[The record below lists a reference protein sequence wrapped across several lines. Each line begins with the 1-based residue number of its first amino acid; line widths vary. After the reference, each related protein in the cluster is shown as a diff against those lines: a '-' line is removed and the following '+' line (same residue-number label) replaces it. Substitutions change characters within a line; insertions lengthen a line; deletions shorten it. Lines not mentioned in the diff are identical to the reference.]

1 MASAQPPSRYRSQR
15 EKHRSDEMHNPDH
28 PPNSPPQHGSHA
40 LARSKS
46 RYRRKQGAAERASDQ
61 SAASQQQQHPSELPS
76 RYHSKRQSPNFAVY
90 KEQIVQSP
98 PRAHRSTSS
107 SGNDNARYETPP
119 VAIAAVDERFAGQG
133 RTEQSP
139 LLSPP
144 EPALVGDLFPPAKP
158 AEEPVRGDGPPQS
171 GQIRATKSL
180 TELPLMDDDSVGCFG
195 GMFRRKQAAPPVPET
210 ANLVQRPKTAK
221 DGEQAI
227 RPGGGGIV
235 PLYDAPLSA
244 VNSGGRQDVIVEC
257 GTSNRL
263 FAVEQDT
270 TCTDILKS
278 AATVMSERID
288 VRSAILLEY
297 FRSVGIQRPLRR
309 YEKIRNVLNSWDDD
323 RHNRLII
330 IDPGTGSV
338 EPELTLAGVPR
349 IPPSGKSWWLW
360 YSQKVGKWHKRYVT
374 ILEDGQVLHMK
385 GPGGARDAQR
395 ICHMND
401 FDIYTPSVEKQKKK
415 IKPPKKMCYAIKSQQ
430 RTSFFEDTSD
440 FVHFFSTS
448 DRAVGEDFL
457 ATIQAMRSWWL
468 VHKLGQNG
476 EHKADQKPQSPERES
491 RDRSPSSDQHKC
503 PRHRPQESMDS
514 HYQLGS
520 FKPLIDMEQFDRRP
534 RSSGSQHD
542 PGFRRSSNP
551 FDTQLS
557 PQRRVSTRG
566 RHPPPALNN
575 KAVLADDEPL
585 ANLNR
590 STSVNKRTPSAD
602 QTEFKDT
609 GLLGRKYS
617 QRRQEYSDRE
627 AREQQAFTSGP
638 NLLNGGLADGRAD
651 GLQRQSSTRRNASNN
666 EMKRS
671 SSTRNTS
678 RGHHRSNSSELS
690 RSQSRKQQ
698 PKPLVDLTPEYK
710 EPPQH
715 AQKGRAYVPQHVG
728 AGGLIKHANSPEDP
742 LGIPSN
748 TVFRKDREQA
758 TLPPSSPQHSQA
770 LIDLTPQHKEPI
782 HHARKGKGF
791 SPENHDPR
799 GLVNHASS
807 REDPLGIRQEPVFKP
822 EGRRREASGSGSG
835 ESQPVRQQ
843 VSVRQKPEG
852 FTGEGL
858 LASASN
864 RQGWGTESNGRGVI
878 DGSRAGGKPL
888 VDLGED
894 GTFVQ
899 GSLLNKQQKA
909 EGIPKPVIDREKRG
923 D

>member
-1 MASAQPPSRYRSQR
+1 MASTQPSRYLSQT
-15 EKHRSDEMHNPDH
+15 EKHRSDEMHNADQ
-28 PPNSPPQHGSHA
+28 PPNSPPQDGSDA
-40 LARSKS
+40 VARSKS

-61 SAASQQQQHPSELPS
+61 SQASQQQPSELPS
-76 RYHSKRQSPNFAVY
+76 RYHSKRQSPNVAVY

-98 PRAHRSTSS
+98 PRAHRRTSS
-107 SGNDNARYETPP
+107 SGNENGRQITPP
-119 VAIAAVDERFAGQG
+119 VALGAVDENFGGQG
-133 RTEQSP
+133 RTQQP
-139 LLSPP
+139 PPISPP
-144 EPALVGDLFPPAKP
+144 EPATVGELFPPPKP

-171 GQIRATKSL
+171 GQIRATKSM
-180 TELPLMDDDSVGCFG
+180 TESPVMDDESVGCFG
-195 GMFRRKQAAPPVPET
+195 GIFRRKQAAPLPET

-235 PLYDAPLSA
+235 PLYDAPVSA
-244 VNSGGRQDVIVEC
+244 VNSGGRQVMVEC

-263 FAVEQDT
+263 FAVGQDT

-288 VRSAILLEY
+288 VRSALVLEY
-297 FRSVGIQRPLRR
+297 FRTVGIQRPLRR
-309 YEKIRNVLNSWDDD
+309 YEKIRIVMNSWDSD
-323 RHNRLII
+323 RQNSLII

-349 IPPSGKSWWLW
+349 MPPSERSWWLS

-374 ILEDGQVLHMK
+374 LLEDGQVLHMK
-385 GPGGARDAQR
+385 EPGRYSDAEK

-401 FDIYTPSVEKQKKK
+401 FDIYTPSMEKQKKK

-430 RTSFFEDTSD
+430 KTNFFENSSD

-448 DRAVGEDFL
+448 DRAVGENFL

-468 VHKLGQNG
+468 VNKLGQDG
-476 EHKADQKPQSPERES
+476 EHKAPQKPQSPQTES
-491 RDRSPSSDQHKC
+491 RHRSPSSDQHKS

-514 HYQLGS
+514 HYQLGG

-557 PQRRVSTRG
+557 PQRRVSTR
-566 RHPPPALNN
+566 RQHPPPALNN
-575 KAVLADDEPL
+575 KAILADDEPL
-585 ANLNR
+585 GNLNR

-602 QTEFKDT
+602 QAEFKDT

-638 NLLNGGLADGRAD
+638 NLLNGGLSDGV
-651 GLQRQSSTRRNASNN
+651 QRQSSTRRHASNN

-678 RGHHRSNSSELS
+678 RGHHRSDSSELS
-690 RSQSRKQQ
+690 RSQSRRHP
-698 PKPLVDLTPEYK
+698 PKPLVDLTPEFK

-715 AQKGRAYVPQHVG
+715 SQKGRAYVPQHIG

-742 LGIPSN
+742 LGIPST
-748 TVFRKDREQA
+748 TVFRKDREPG
-758 TLPPSSPQHSQA
+758 TLPPPSPHSPG
-770 LIDLTPQHKEPI
+770 LVDLTPQHKEPI

-791 SPENHDPR
+791 SPDNHDPR

-835 ESQPVRQQ
+835 ESQPVRRQ

-864 RQGWGTESNGRGVI
+864 RQGWGTETKGRGVI

-909 EGIPKPVIDREKRG
+909 EGVSKPVIDREKRG